1 MTHPSTTQTIVILA
15 AGDGTR
21 MRSQTP
27 KVLHELAGRPML
39 RRILDVTDELAAH
52 QVCVVVAPHTHDHIA
67 AACGSTY
74 TYVDQHERRGT
85 GHAVMQSLSAMH
97 AVDGDVVVLFGDTP
111 LIQATTIQAVIA
123 DKHAHQALVG
133 VLSFDVPAPHNYG
146 RIVRDDHGHVLA
158 IVEAKNCTPAQQMIR
173 ESNSGIMVISMAW
186 LRQALPRVI
195 PNELTNEY
203 YLTDLVAIAVADTG
217 VGAVRAVV
225 AADASDAYGVNDRI
239 QLAEAERLLQERTNR
254 RLMAQGVTIVQ
265 PQSVLIAP
273 EVVIGQD
280 CTIWPGSVITGS
292 TTIGAQSVI
301 GPHTVIENSVIG
313 IQCNLPHC
321 VVKHSTIQDMHMLAP
336 FTVVMNR
343 DSLPTDKEEARSQGI
358 G

>member
-1 MTHPSTTQTIVILA
+1 
-15 AGDGTR
+15 
-21 MRSQTP
+21 
-27 KVLHELAGRPML
+27 
-39 RRILDVTDELAAH
+39 
-52 QVCVVVAPHTHDHIA
+52 
-67 AACGSTY
+67 
-74 TYVDQHERRGT
+74 
-85 GHAVMQSLSAMH
+85 
-97 AVDGDVVVLFGDTP
+97 
-111 LIQATTIQAVIA
+111 
-123 DKHAHQALVG
+123 
-133 VLSFDVPAPHNYG
+133 
-146 RIVRDDHGHVLA
+146 
-158 IVEAKNCTPAQQMIR
+158 
-173 ESNSGIMVISMAW
+173 MAW